1 MSNETVGSLL
11 AVIANSLNDA
21 LRILL
26 FADKRA
32 WGDDEFEQLHLLED
46 TLDEAKKD
54 FQELPLLVNGRFY
67 YENDRNS
74 ESLEDLRALCTR
86 FEMHSQTFKE
96 WARAGGPINA
106 SWAQDTLALKRDLHR
121 AQCRAARRIYDDAG
135 QATLSMRTRC
145 LGAQQVFRVQQQLA
159 SPGGGGGGGFDSA
172 TLSRTTS
179 NKTATPSAKDQLG
192 PVQFHYGSLE
202 ELAACNAMG
211 KFERFGEQDIAFVC
225 DFCDGYLV
233 WEDLREMPSHPTVP
247 PPLRRRSTTASSP
260 KPTDSDL
267 YSPDSNASSNSNS
280 SSSSSTTDSNTTNWQ
295 ATGFALSDGA
305 EKSIVFA
312 PVAIANHLPPD
323 PTPAAPVGAGFLSVP
338 GIPEDTQW
346 WQSRLLCP
354 LCDEYYYEEQG
365 EADMERVRYAQD
377 ERGFASVAAL
387 REHLEWSHAPLLA
400 PSAGGCA
407 VM

>member
-1 MSNETVGSLL
+1 MSHETVGSLL

-32 WGDDEFEQLHLLED
+32 WGDDEFEQLHILED

-54 FQELPLLVNGRFY
+54 FQELPLLVNGRLY

-106 SWAQDTLALKRDLHR
+106 SWARDTLTLKRDLHR

-135 QATLSMRTRC
+135 QATLSTRTRC
-145 LGAQQVFRVQQQLA
+145 LGAQQVLRVQRQLA
-159 SPGGGGGGGFDSA
+159 SPGDGIDSA
-172 TLSRTTS
+172 SGTPQPMSS
-179 NKTATPSAKDQLG
+179 PTPSAQG
-192 PVQFHYGSLE
+192 QQQESYQFHYGSLE

-225 DFCDGYLV
+225 DFCDGYLI
-233 WEDLREMPSHPTVP
+233 WEDLREMPSHPTIP
-247 PPLRRRSTTASSP
+247 PPLRSETLKSIPDASTSPSPSTSPSSP
-260 KPTDSDL
+260 
-267 YSPDSNASSNSNS
+267 S
-280 SSSSSTTDSNTTNWQ
+280 SSENNNTTNWQ
-295 ATGFALSDGA
+295 ATGFSLSDGN

-323 PTPAAPVGAGFLSVP
+323 PTPSSPVGAGFLTVP
-338 GIPEDTQW
+338 GIPEDTDW
-346 WQSRLLCP
+346 WQSRILCP
-354 LCDEYYYEEQG
+354 LCDEHYYEEQG

-387 REHLEWSHAPLLA
+387 KEHLEWSHTALLG
-400 PSAGGCA
+400 PSSGSCS

>member
-54 FQELPLLVNGRFY
+54 FQELPLLVNGRLY
-67 YENDRNS
+67 YENDRND

-106 SWAQDTLALKRDLHR
+106 TWAQDTLALKRDLHR

-159 SPGGGGGGGFDSA
+159 SPGGAFDSA
-172 TLSRTTS
+172 MSAATS
-179 NKTATPSAKDQLG
+179 KTATPQPSPTPSSQDHLE

-225 DFCDGYLV
+225 DFCDGYLI

-247 PPLRRRSTTASSP
+247 PPLRSNSSP
-260 KPTDSDL
+260 KRTDSGF
-267 YSPDSNASSNSNS
+267 SSSNLNLSPSTS
-280 SSSSSTTDSNTTNWQ
+280 SSSSATDNNNNSNTTNWQ
-295 ATGFALSDGA
+295 ATGFSLSDGS

-323 PTPAAPVGAGFLSVP
+323 PTPSSPVGAGFLTVP
-338 GIPEDTQW
+338 GIPENTEW
-346 WQSRLLCP
+346 WQSRILCP

-365 EADMERVRYAQD
+365 EVDMERVRYAQD
-377 ERGFASVAAL
+377 ERGFASVTAL
-387 REHLEWSHAPLLA
+387 KEHLEWSHAPLLA
-400 PSAGGCA
+400 PSAGGCS